1 MDNSIKN
8 NMCKHIHLVARS
20 LCSKT
25 DDSPLEMYE
34 TGDLKIDIDDN
45 TNLKEEVLKEISC
58 DKINTPNDEA
68 RTKRIYEKNDILM
81 EYMTRKTT
89 TSDQKEY
96 IDKHFTQ
103 MLTTLEAMATT
114 AQIPVKEEECNRQPG
129 NSNITKQRSYVSTK
143 KKKKSSQR
151 SLTEEKKLE
160 ICLDLS
166 LLSDN
171 GRLQ

>member
-1 MDNSIKN
+1 M
-8 NMCKHIHLVARS
+8 
-20 LCSKT
+20 
-25 DDSPLEMYE
+25 
-34 TGDLKIDIDDN
+34 DIDDN

-89 TSDQKEY
+89 TSDQKQY

-143 KKKKSSQR
+143 KKKNPRREASQR
-151 SLTEEKKLE
+151 RKSWRFAWT
-160 ICLDLS
+160 
-166 LLSDN
+166 
-171 GRLQ
+171 